1 MSPDPDRRDISS
13 ESGESGKKA
22 DDLCSRVVNVQKVKT
37 RLTSF
42 ELLIY

>member
-1 MSPDPDRRDISS
+1 MSPDPDKRDISS

-37 RLTSF
+37 RLTRVQMND
-42 ELLIY
+42 